1 MHKMSC
7 AILIKL
13 ETSCL
18 RVMLKN
24 LVHQVAVKTEAE
36 WEARNSVFEFSPVEP
51 VPLWVQETDTIS
63 SFKMRL
69 DKAHRWA
76 WIR

>member
-1 MHKMSC
+1 MRNIDKIRNVPCQSD
-7 AILIKL
+7 AEK
-13 ETSCL
+13 
-18 RVMLKN
+18 

-36 WEARNSVFEFSPVEP
+36 WEARDSVFEFSPVEP
-51 VPLWVQETDTIS
+51 VPLWVQITNTVS

-76 WIR
+76 WIS